1 MECPPLTEK
10 SAKYM
15 QLADWIADR
24 IRTGEYAPGKRLP
37 SNRKLASQWDLSA
50 ITITAA
56 MDELVRRRLI
66 VRRRGSGTFVTSDPL
81 ELHRRIRIGFFVADN
96 TSSSY
101 TRQVLD
107 ALWMLCR
114 EHHCDLLPI
123 FRGPA
128 EIEEAVAEYSLHGAL
143 IFNSTEIPPG
153 LVKRLRSKGTPS
165 LLLSS
170 VQQESSEFS
179 IGYSNE
185 RIIEDAVDY
194 LAELGHRNIGFLVGH
209 SRSLPYRERYNS
221 FMAAMWKRQLPVN
234 LAWINVAAAQQPTVD
249 AYFSQAERPT
259 AVIIGDRLLAPKV
272 YRSLAEHG
280 IRVPQEL
287 SLFCIDEPDR
297 PGEFTPRLSMF
308 RIDVSGFCRAGMLT
322 LLQQINHGPE
332 FRSDERNYEFVEG
345 ASCAPP
351 PQR

>member
-1 MECPPLTEK
+1 MKCPLTTEK
-10 SAKYM
+10 GSKYM

-24 IRTGEYAPGKRLP
+24 IRTGEFAPGKRLP

-66 VRRRGSGTFVTSDPL
+66 IRRRGSGTYVTSDPL
-81 ELHRRIRIGFFVADN
+81 ELHRRLRIGFVVADN

-101 TRQVLD
+101 TLQVLD
-107 ALWMLCR
+107 SLWLLCR

-123 FRGPA
+123 FRSPE

-143 IFNSTEIPPG
+143 IFNCTEIPPG

-185 RIIEDAVDY
+185 QIIEDAVDY
-194 LAELGHRNIGFLVGH
+194 LAELGHRNIGFLVGQ

-234 LAWINVAAAQQPTVD
+234 LAWINVAAAQQPTID

-259 AVIIGDRLLAPKV
+259 AVVIGDRLLAPKV

-280 IRVPQEL
+280 IHIPQEL
-287 SLFCIDEPDR
+287 SLFCIDEPDHT
-297 PGEFTPRLSMF
+297 EQFTPRLSMF